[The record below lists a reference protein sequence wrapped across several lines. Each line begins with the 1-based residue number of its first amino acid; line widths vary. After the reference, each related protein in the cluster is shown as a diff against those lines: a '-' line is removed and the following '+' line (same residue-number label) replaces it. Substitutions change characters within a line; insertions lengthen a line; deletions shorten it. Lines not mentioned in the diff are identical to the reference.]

1 VENMSDRPVYLMLL
15 GLNSSRS
22 AIAVVPWYKSTEPDS
37 SEVKPVL
44 KDMVISP
51 GETLTIPQ
59 TTAGFEWVV
68 QGPTSLSE
76 TQLIFSTAPFTQSL
90 SALEAAKHPKA
101 EEQRIQPLINPLE
114 VAQAVLQDLH
124 NASALKDMNGT
135 AADSYVLDV
144 NHWASLS
151 FVYQVV

>member
-1 VENMSDRPVYLMLL
+1 
-15 GLNSSRS
+15 
-22 AIAVVPWYKSTEPDS
+22 
-37 SEVKPVL
+37 
-44 KDMVISP
+44 
-51 GETLTIPQ
+51 TLTIPQ
-59 TTAGFEWVV
+59 TTSGFEWVV

-101 EEQRIQPLINPLE
+101 EQHRIQPLINPLE
-114 VAQAVLQDLH
+114 LAQALLQDLH
-124 NASALKDMNGT
+124 DASAVSDMNRT
-135 AADSYVLDV
+135 VTDSYVLDV